1 MRTNKRYYTK
11 SYRTEFEV
19 RVVFCFLTVRI
30 TKIVFPSETK
40 LCLYAQLRTF
50 GDHNTIGRI
59 TGEWLDLPPGC
70 FTSNLV
76 YGVNYPKE
84 LNYNIKIG
92 VMTAWFLIYKLYYDG
107 SLRREIRHDLT
118 KSEKDMI
125 RYVENTSMLDEQGGG
140 RKKDDFF
147 F

>member
-1 MRTNKRYYTK
+1 M
-11 SYRTEFEV
+11 
-19 RVVFCFLTVRI
+19 FCFLTVRI

-92 VMTAWFLIYKLYYDG
+92 VSILFHKVLILSKILSVSKHLHFTA
-107 SLRREIRHDLT
+107 SR
-118 KSEKDMI
+118 
-125 RYVENTSMLDEQGGG
+125 
-140 RKKDDFF
+140 
-147 F
+147 